1 MNESRSKFLW
11 NSTIKHVIQFPSCTL
26 CEHSFGSVQYEWVV
40 GRSYLQVHWGTPA
53 QHCSPSI
60 PGSWGQSQSGDLLAV
75 DSLRGSLSHGAHH
88 HCYCAPCGDHG
99 VLRCALCGELPL
111 LEIEAGGHFLATQG
125 QLPPSKGRL
134 ACPWSCWFVRIK
146 QANNPWSL
154 PSSCTRSQRHGA
166 LARVGAELSLCE
178 VCGWIGTCD
187 PLLPAPRC
195 SFPCQLAPQCFW
207 ASLHFGH
214 FGQTQTPFL
223 GFHKCPKTNSLS
235 FRPAGH
241 PEAEEGG
248 VSKRL
253 ERVLWLLWLIAKG
266 SQGPWGTR
274 GDTARH
280 PTSRRSLME
289 MSVLQIFS
297 GVVSTNFVAEM
308 LEIF

>member
-1 MNESRSKFLW
+1 MNESRSKLLW

-40 GRSYLQVHWGTPA
+40 GRPYLQVHWGTQA

-60 PGSWGQSQSGDLLAV
+60 PRSWGQSQSGDLLAV

-88 HCYCAPCGDHG
+88 HCCAPCGDHG
-99 VLRCALCGELPL
+99 VLRCALCGELLL
-111 LEIEAGGHFLATQG
+111 LEIEAGGHFRATQG

-134 ACPWSCWFVRIK
+134 ACPWSFCQKKTSKQSMITPIQLHETAMTWSSGQGRSWTELVR
-146 QANNPWSL
+146 SL
-154 PSSCTRSQRHGA
+154 WVDRDLWYSAAGA
-166 LARVGAELSLCE
+166 ALQL
-178 VCGWIGTCD
+178 
-187 PLLPAPRC
+187 PLPAC
-195 SFPCQLAPQCFW
+195 ASMLLGFSTFW
-207 ASLHFGH
+207 AFWADTNAFSGL
-214 FGQTQTPFL
+214 QQM
-223 GFHKCPKTNSLS
+223 PKNKFPL
-235 FRPAGH
+235 FQACWPPRGRG
-241 PEAEEGG
+241 GG

-253 ERVLWLLWLIAKG
+253 ERVLWLLWLIDKG

-289 MSVLQIFS
+289 MSLLQIFS

-308 LEIF
+308 LEMF